1 MRPSRAGV
9 LAMRVKALRWLG
21 AALAL
26 TFVGPAVA
34 QAAGLTNR
42 VITKVSLASNTNT
55 VICPA
60 NAEAIRTEIF
70 FSVTGVGISFNGV
83 TLTAA
88 TVATGLTTPDFATS
102 AANQSYTFPVPPSNA
117 ITAYGA
123 AGMVVCVQ
131 TLRQ

>member
-1 MRPSRAGV
+1 MMR
-9 LAMRVKALRWLG
+9 KAWGGRFATAR

-26 TFVGPAVA
+26 ALAATFVGPAVA
-34 QAAGLTNR
+34 QVATPSSR
-42 VITKVSLASNTNT
+42 VITKTSLASNTNT

-60 NAEAIRTEIF
+60 ASEPIRTEIF
-70 FSVTGVGISFNGV
+70 LSVSGVGISFNGG
-83 TLTAA
+83 TLTTA
-88 TVATGLTTPDFATS
+88 TVGTTANTVPDFATT
-102 AANQSYTFPVPPSNA
+102 AANGYYLFPVPPANA

>member
-1 MRPSRAGV
+1 MHPSRVGAR
-9 LAMRVKALRWLG
+9 AMMRKLL
-21 AALAL
+21 ALAL
-26 TFVGPAVA
+26 AVTFIAPAIAQVAGP
-34 QAAGLTNR
+34 TNR

-70 FSVTGVGISFNGV
+70 FSVTGVGISFNGG
-83 TLTAA
+83 TLTTA
-88 TVATGLTTPDFATS
+88 TVGTTANTAPDFATT
-102 AANQSYTFPVPPSNA
+102 AANIYYMFPVPPSNA